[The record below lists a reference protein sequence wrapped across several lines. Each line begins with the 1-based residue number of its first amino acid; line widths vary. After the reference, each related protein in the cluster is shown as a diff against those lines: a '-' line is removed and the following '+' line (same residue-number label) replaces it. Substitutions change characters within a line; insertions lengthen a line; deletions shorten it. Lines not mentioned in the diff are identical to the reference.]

1 MLSIDNE
8 QFSKTDFEITH
19 NSLGQLFTDR
29 LGNAERTANENQ
41 EQFDETSLLDVIRN
55 RENVRIE
62 RKSSFCFDTK
72 TRARNNQLEKSI
84 SKAIQGFANSFN
96 GGILLIGVD
105 PDGKIIGLKNDY
117 KLVQKHNSDGFEL
130 ELRNSVEKYLRDKIV
145 HELIVI
151 SFPSIEGEEICKIK
165 ISPSPKPIALY
176 ENGKQEFY
184 VRVGNSTRPYAPVE
198 FIEYAKRRFAN
209 FYSLN

>member
-1 MLSIDNE
+1 
-8 QFSKTDFEITH
+8 
-19 NSLGQLFTDR
+19 
-29 LGNAERTANENQ
+29 
-41 EQFDETSLLDVIRN
+41 VIRN

-117 KLVQKHNSDGFEL
+117 TLVQNHNSDGFEL
-130 ELRNSVEKYLRDKIV
+130 ELRNSVEKYLRQNC
-145 HELIVI
+145 
-151 SFPSIEGEEICKIK
+151 S
-165 ISPSPKPIALY
+165 
-176 ENGKQEFY
+176 
-184 VRVGNSTRPYAPVE
+184 
-198 FIEYAKRRFAN
+198 
-209 FYSLN
+209 